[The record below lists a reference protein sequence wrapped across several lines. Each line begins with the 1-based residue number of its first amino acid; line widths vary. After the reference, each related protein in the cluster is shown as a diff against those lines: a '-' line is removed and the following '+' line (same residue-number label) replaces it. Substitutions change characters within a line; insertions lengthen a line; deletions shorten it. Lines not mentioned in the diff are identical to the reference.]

1 MRRRYT
7 TARFADR
14 IAAVRALMPDAFIGI
29 DVIVGFPGETEADF
43 RTTYDF
49 LAGLEPAFLHIFPF
63 SERPGTPA
71 VEMPGKV
78 QASVATRRAAQLEAL
93 CAKLHAAFCA
103 RAVGSEDSVLFESTR
118 RGGMMFGFTGNYR
131 RVKAPYDK
139 ARVNTVCRVRLG
151 AMDESHDLMGEI
163 RD

>member
-1 MRRRYT
+1 MLQLWYQKPAT
-7 TARFADR
+7 YWEE
-14 IAAVRALMPDAFIGI
+14 ALPL
-29 DVIVGFPGETEADF
+29 VEA
-43 RTTYDF
+43 
-49 LAGLEPAFLHIFPF
+49 E
-63 SERPGTPA
+63 
-71 VEMPGKV
+71 
-78 QASVATRRAAQLEAL
+78 LEAL
-93 CAKLHAAFCA
+93 CAKLHGAFCA

>member
-1 MRRRYT
+1 MPPRRVLSNNT
-7 TARFADR
+7 ESSLPTARAQNAACSFAHSASSW
-14 IAAVRALMPDAFIGI
+14 AA
-29 DVIVGFPGETEADF
+29 
-43 RTTYDF
+43 
-49 LAGLEPAFLHIFPF
+49 
-63 SERPGTPA
+63 
-71 VEMPGKV
+71 
-78 QASVATRRAAQLEAL
+78 
-93 CAKLHAAFCA
+93 
-103 RAVGSEDSVLFESTR
+103 R